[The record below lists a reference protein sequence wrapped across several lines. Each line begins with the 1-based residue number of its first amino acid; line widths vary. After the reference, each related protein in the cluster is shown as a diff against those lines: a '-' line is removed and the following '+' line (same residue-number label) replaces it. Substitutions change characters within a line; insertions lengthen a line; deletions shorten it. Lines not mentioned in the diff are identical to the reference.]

1 MPVRKTLEDGIFGI
15 ADQYKKMY
23 KISNEGIYVSI
34 NNEYLVPLEAI
45 IKVQESTTDYEVQTK
60 GVYIN
65 MSKTEKVIKTLVRM

>member
-15 ADQYKKMY
+15 AKEYKEMY
-23 KISNEGIYVSI
+23 EISNDGVYVSI